1 MVESSTA
8 DARSFL
14 SFILCLGFLAFR
26 VVDFT
31 FIVLNALVVVG
42 VVLVGTVC
50 LLSIILSR
58 CSFLFETYMRANLN
72 SVRKCQ
78 HGCTVHNLPE
88 SREHERLFIVSFSVL
103 RRRYCWSGGDREPP
117 LTERLSSR
125 RPLSLHWSSRRS
137 SRLS

>member
-8 DARSFL
+8 DDCSFL

-31 FIVLNALVVVG
+31 FIVLNALVVG

-58 CSFLFETYMRANLN
+58 CSFLFVTYTHAYLKSIININVAYLCTTYLSHESL
-72 SVRKCQ
+72 SV
-78 HGCTVHNLPE
+78 
-88 SREHERLFIVSFSVL
+88 FS
-103 RRRYCWSGGDREPP
+103 
-117 LTERLSSR
+117 
-125 RPLSLHWSSRRS
+125 
-137 SRLS
+137 